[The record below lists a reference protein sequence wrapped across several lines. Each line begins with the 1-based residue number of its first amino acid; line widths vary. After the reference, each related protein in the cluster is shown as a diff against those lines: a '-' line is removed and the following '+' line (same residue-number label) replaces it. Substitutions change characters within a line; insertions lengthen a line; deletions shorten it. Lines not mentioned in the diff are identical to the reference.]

1 MLRPLHAF
9 LQDATRPLEAFFE
22 RHPHPVLVVAP
33 FESEEDPR
41 FRTVAGPLLRPGGPA
56 PRGPGEG
63 AWVAPVTKRPGS
75 NVFTAMVTLGRARNN
90 DIELNASTVSKFHAY
105 VTLEA
110 AGPVLVDAGSTF
122 GTFVNGQRLS
132 PRRERHLLRSGDE
145 VRAGQVAMTFL
156 DPPAFLDLLRREGEG
171 ERPERAAG

>member
-9 LQDATRPLEAFFE
+9 LQDAARPLESFFE

-41 FRTVAGPLLRPGGPA
+41 FRTVAGAPRPAA
-56 PRGPGEG
+56 PRGAFEG

-110 AGPVLVDAGSTF
+110 TGPVLVDAGSTF

-145 VRAGQVAMTFL
+145 VRAGQVVMTFL
-156 DPPAFLDLLRREGEG
+156 DPPAFLDLLRREGE
-171 ERPERAAG
+171 RPERAAG